1 MLGQAER
8 IRSYFDAFAGEY
20 ARGREREFSFA
31 AQKGIALEMLPR
43 RLARVLDVGCGP
55 AVLASALLERADE
68 FWGIDLSAQMIA
80 HGCARL
86 ETYPLRSR
94 CHLGVGDAEAMSF
107 AGGRFDAV
115 VSLGM
120 LEYLL
125 RYERALAEIFR
136 VLRPGGVAVLAV
148 PNRSSAYHR
157 AGRVTVKLRA
167 LVKRALRRPPRASE
181 RFVTNRCVPAKLD
194 ETLARVGFEKL
205 DGRYC
210 NFIFHPLHE
219 LHAGAS
225 MAINRRLTALG
236 QPPLAPWLGSQYL
249 VKVMKPRS
257 H

>member
-1 MLGQAER
+1 MQDQIAR
-8 IRSYFDAFAGEY
+8 IRSYFDAAASEY
-20 ARGREREFSFA
+20 AREREREFSFA
-31 AQKGIALEMLPR
+31 TQKRLALEMLPA
-43 RLARVLDVGCGP
+43 RLERVLDLGCGP
-55 AVLASALLERADE
+55 AVLAEPLLERAAE
-68 FWGIDLSAQMIA
+68 FWGIDVSAQMIA
-80 HGCARL
+80 HGRARMASHRL
-86 ETYPLRSR
+86 ASR
-94 CHLGVGDAEAMSF
+94 CHLLVADGEATGF
-107 AGGRFDAV
+107 ANAFFDAV

-125 RYERALAEIFR
+125 SYERALAEIFR

-236 QPPLAPWLGSQYL
+236 QPPLAPWLGSQYI
-249 VKVMKPRS
+249 VKVRKP
-257 H
+257 HAH